1 MNRRASNFSLVPAA
15 DPRLMFLPLQTAL
28 MMQAATLRAWEPWF
42 RYATH
47 LQQQMCVCQ
56 REFFGSHPH
65 SRLHD
70 VCSGAPDL
78 KDHYGR
84 RTGDVEVER
93 I

>member
-1 MNRRASNFSLVPAA
+1 MTRRASDYSIVPAA
-15 DPRLMFLPLQTAL
+15 DPRLMFLPAQNMM
-28 MMQAATLRAWEPWF
+28 MMQVAVLRAWEPWL
-42 RYATH
+42 RYMTH

-56 REFFGSHPH
+56 KEFFAFRPH
-65 SRLHD
+65 LRHD
-70 VCSGAPDL
+70 NVCSNAADL